1 MKRLIAI
8 LTVSTALGVAA
19 CDEPNTDDAGFADMP
34 AEAPIAPAA
43 EEVAAPV
50 AAPSAVDT
58 RPVDST
64 TLPAEKRSSE
74 ESVQPES
81 ETLFY

>member
-8 LTVSTALGVAA
+8 LALSTAFGVAA
-19 CDEPNTDDAGFADMP
+19 CDGPNANDTDFVEPPM
-34 AEAPIAPAA
+34 EAPIAPPA
-43 EEVAAPV
+43 EEVAAPA
-50 AAPSAVDT
+50 AAPSAVDAP
-58 RPVDST
+58 PVDYS
-64 TLPAEKRSSE
+64 TLPPQKRSSA

>member
-8 LTVSTALGVAA
+8 LTLSTAFGLAA
-19 CDEPNTDDAGFADMP
+19 CNDPYANDPEVT
-34 AEAPIAPAA
+34 EAPMEVPLAPAA
-43 EEVAAPV
+43 EDVGVPV
-50 AAPSAVDT
+50 AAPGASDAT
-58 RPVDST
+58 PTDST
-64 TLPAEKRSSE
+64 TLPPANPSSE